1 MNAILRSAILR
12 VCTTLVVAATA
23 LVGRGEAQSTRIPI
37 NIVAGRLVVRCDVST
52 RFRRLPANLFVDF
65 EATCGLQLH
74 NKAAAGLKVEREDGT
89 AFPITV
95 HLPDLDFTVER
106 RELGDDV
113 YLDEFTRWNSIDLGE
128 VAVVGTIG
136 ARLWKDHHIVFD
148 LDAGYFELSAPR
160 EEEEEQAEPQEGAT
174 RLPVTIINDIVWLP
188 VTYDDG
194 TPAAM
199 ALGTGG
205 FDTTVDAFLAEDLG
219 YPAGNIGEVRL
230 GELDL
235 ASFVALRPAEV
246 NYVHPDGALGV
257 TGLNW
262 LQHFRVEI
270 DRVGRTV
277 TLEQVRPAQHPEGDL
292 DFFAAMVDEDRDGV
306 TRFLEAFPEHRL
318 ALEAA
323 ELLVTLQLIESA
335 GEEEMRTALEWVDR
349 ACPEDLRATAALEQM
364 KQCSAFGFPRHVILA
379 GDIGLKGGREDRY
392 PNAVHEIHAR
402 MGEVQLELDNET
414 EAWRHLLSAAFGM
427 PEDGMVNLNLG
438 RFYER
443 QGRWRRAFS
452 RFVQASIRAESGPQ
466 AVEGLA
472 RVARKLPEGERF
484 SVDLV
489 ERMIAGKVRNFGAA
503 THFEPDDTT
512 TGDRVVL
519 VEFFTN
525 SFLGDERA
533 GAIGGALAHEGLIGH
548 FPMEHVV
555 FLSYHLP
562 NPQPDPLINELGAA
576 TAKLLSVSDPWIFV
590 VDGVRRLAGAGKWSE
605 AELLYTDVR
614 KQVLARLEKPADH
627 DLDLWFTI
635 EDGVVRGEL
644 IANGPDDEAAVV
656 QIVLAEKGVLFPGST
671 GVVVHR
677 MLARASLVGSPEG
690 IEWYPILGE
699 MTVPFELSLEAVS
712 ERNEAY
718 LDDFCAQGG
727 GIVRKLSLSID
738 PAEVRVVAIVR
749 DSRTGRVHQAIC
761 IEPDNLAEL
770 EEDGE

>member
-1 MNAILRSAILR
+1 M
-12 VCTTLVVAATA
+12 
-23 LVGRGEAQSTRIPI
+23 
-37 NIVAGRLVVRCDVST
+37 
-52 RFRRLPANLFVDF
+52 
-65 EATCGLQLH
+65 
-74 NKAAAGLKVEREDGT
+74 
-89 AFPITV
+89 
-95 HLPDLDFTVER
+95 
-106 RELGDDV
+106 
-113 YLDEFTRWNSIDLGE
+113 
-128 VAVVGTIG
+128 
-136 ARLWKDHHIVFD
+136 
-148 LDAGYFELSAPR
+148 
-160 EEEEEQAEPQEGAT
+160 
-174 RLPVTIINDIVWLP
+174 
-188 VTYDDG
+188 
-194 TPAAM
+194 
-199 ALGTGG
+199 
-205 FDTTVDAFLAEDLG
+205 
-219 YPAGNIGEVRL
+219 
-230 GELDL
+230 
-235 ASFVALRPAEV
+235 
-246 NYVHPDGALGV
+246 
-257 TGLNW
+257 
-262 LQHFRVEI
+262 
-270 DRVGRTV
+270 
-277 TLEQVRPAQHPEGDL
+277 
-292 DFFAAMVDEDRDGV
+292 
-306 TRFLEAFPEHRL
+306 
-318 ALEAA
+318 
-323 ELLVTLQLIESA
+323 
-335 GEEEMRTALEWVDR
+335 
-349 ACPEDLRATAALEQM
+349 
-364 KQCSAFGFPRHVILA
+364 
-379 GDIGLKGGREDRY
+379 
-392 PNAVHEIHAR
+392 
-402 MGEVQLELDNET
+402 
-414 EAWRHLLSAAFGM
+414 
-427 PEDGMVNLNLG
+427 
-438 RFYER
+438 
-443 QGRWRRAFS
+443 
-452 RFVQASIRAESGPQ
+452 
-466 AVEGLA
+466 
-472 RVARKLPEGERF
+472 
-484 SVDLV
+484 
-489 ERMIAGKVRNFGAA
+489 
-503 THFEPDDTT
+503 
-512 TGDRVVL
+512 L